1 MMFGVPTRD
10 IGHAGQYSSPPM
22 DSQIT
27 FPSHRGYRFYQGWL
41 ASFVANGIQ
50 AVNFLGDR
58 FLRKYHLSAGIEEL
72 YRHSVNAAFAEKEA
86 FLVTGAPHASA
97 YYPRDFAWFY
107 PDVLDPKT
115 IMDSQDAVR
124 RVRLLE
130 KSVRLM
136 LAAVRAGVV
145 TTTIVPA
152 GRNRYIGI
160 NYFSRPSDTLLGI
173 LAGLEQLLS
182 ADQRPSSYLAM
193 SQGAHAGRLLLAE
206 YREDLK
212 RAIFELASALQRF
225 DDNGLAALLCDVS
238 APRSAATDTRAERRR
253 FVTNA
258 CVYATFLRGIKLG
271 VIERIEL
278 EQRLGREL
286 SQYKKELLLLFGR
299 HGHIS
304 HSLDSR
310 EGPPVSSIALDFV
323 NVHQGFWDLNDGAER
338 ALFAATTDLILAEP
352 RFRIPNT
359 SHFLVSS
366 DNPLNKLI
374 HKIAAPAYQGRS
386 SWPTFNV
393 EFADRMLDYDECSG
407 TQTYRAHAC
416 DILRDIRT
424 ATETHGGYQELIS
437 EKGLKY
443 RTWAYQSAVAHSW
456 FPRFLSVWRR
466 AFGTSLLGN

>member
-1 MMFGVPTRD
+1 MIADTPDSAHPAMN
-10 IGHAGQYSSPPM
+10 
-22 DSQIT
+22 SQIT
-27 FPSHRGYRFYQGWL
+27 FPSHRGYRFYRGL
-41 ASFVANGIQ
+41 LPSFVANSIQ

-107 PDVLDPKT
+107 PDVLDPET
-115 IMDSQDAVR
+115 VMESQDAVR

-136 LAAVRAGVV
+136 LEAVRAGIV

-160 NYFSRPSDTLLGI
+160 NYFSQPSDTLLGI
-173 LAGLEQLLS
+173 LAGLAQLLS

-193 SQGAHAGRLLLAE
+193 SQGAHAGRLLLSE
-206 YREDLK
+206 YRADLK
-212 RAIFELASALQRF
+212 RAICEFAETLQRI
-225 DDNGLAALLCDVS
+225 DHNGRTALLCDVS
-238 APRSAATDTRAERRR
+238 APCSAATDTRAERRR

-258 CVYATFLRGIKLG
+258 CVYATFLRGIRLG
-271 VIERIEL
+271 VVEQTEL
-278 EQRLGREL
+278 EQLLGREL
-286 SQYKKELLLLFGR
+286 SQYKRELLLLFGR

-310 EGPPVSSIALDFV
+310 REPAVSCIALDFV
-323 NVHQGFWDLNDGAER
+323 NVHEGFWDLNDGGER

-359 SHFLVSS
+359 SHFLVSA

-407 TQTYRAHAC
+407 TETYRAHAC
-416 DILRDIRT
+416 AILRDIRT

-456 FPRFLSVWRR
+456 FPRFLTVWRR
-466 AFGTSLLGN
+466 AFGTSLLASE